1 MTESG
6 DPDALESAAAD
17 MAAAA
22 AALVA
27 VERSILEL
35 AQGGAADA
43 TTLESKQVGLAG

>member
-35 AQGGAADA
+35 AQGGAADT
-43 TTLESKQVGLAG
+43 TTLASKQVGLAG